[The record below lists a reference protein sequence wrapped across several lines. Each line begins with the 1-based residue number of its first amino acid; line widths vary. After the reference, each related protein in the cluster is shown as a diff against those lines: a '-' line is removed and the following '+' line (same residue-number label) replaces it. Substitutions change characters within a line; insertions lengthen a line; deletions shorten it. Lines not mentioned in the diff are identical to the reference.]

1 MKRQKYDWSRVFR
14 EYEESGKSV
23 REFCESKRIPR
34 NTFYKNRKLR
44 QIRPLIEIS
53 GPSCL
58 EITPIILKTR
68 SYSLAIRSGFD
79 PESLKSI
86 LQVIGKVE

>member
-1 MKRQKYDWSRVFR
+1 MKRQKYDWNRTIQ

-23 REFCESKRIPR
+23 REFCEAKRIPR
-34 NTFYKNRKLR
+34 NTFYKNRKLH
-44 QIRPLIEIS
+44 QIRSLVEIS
-53 GPSCL
+53 GPACF

>member
-1 MKRQKYDWSRVFR
+1 MKRQKRDWNSIIRAH
-14 EYEESGKSV
+14 EESGKSV
-23 REFCESKRIPR
+23 REFCEAKRIPR
-34 NTFYKNRKLR
+34 NTFYKNRKLH
-44 QIRPLIEIS
+44 QIRSLVEIS

-79 PESLKSI
+79 PGSLKSI
-86 LQVIGKVE
+86 LQVIEKVE